1 MADSFDRGGVGSSPL
16 AVGLLRVADS
26 VAAVVAPGAGRVDF
40 SVAKPS
46 ELVALLHLV
55 GTVLNQLMLVL
66 LCLLHEC
73 ERRGVA
79 QGISGVRKT
88 EDWLAQALRMDLP
101 RARTLVRQARALHAA
116 SAARSLSD
124 PDPGPCPRA
133 AGMAAGFVS
142 FEQAHRIGIVLK
154 ELATFDG
161 ASPEALEFAED
172 TMVELCHQRSPQ
184 GLEVLGRQLRED
196 LGPEPAERPTA
207 DPSRLRDLCALSFR
221 RHARTDG
228 ALTELHG
235 LLTPDMEAR
244 LKSVLEPLAAPIGT
258 AELPDPR
265 TAKQRLLD
273 ALLESVTVAGRIL
286 PQQKTS
292 NANENDDDNLAED
305 ADSDVEPVDI
315 SADGADPRTGQPA
328 GQQALDLGVELGLG
342 LDGEPPVPA
351 VPEGFRGKVAAPS
364 RDGLLVAVTLAE
376 LRASEK
382 GEPTPGAHRAAQI
395 LSTTSAGSRISVE
408 QARLLACE
416 AGIIPVVLDGESR
429 PIDVGRAKRLATPDQ
444 RRLLALRDKG
454 CVGPGCDRPPDWSQ
468 AHHITWWT
476 LGGETNLDE
485 LRLLCLW
492 HHHLVHDQHWD
503 IRATADGGTE
513 WRAPAWV
520 DPTRTWVRTR

>member
-1 MADSFDRGGVGSSPL
+1 MADSFDRDAVGSSPL
-16 AVGLLRVADS
+16 GVGLLAVADS
-26 VAAVVAPGAGRVDF
+26 VVGVAAPGAGRVDF
-40 SVAKPS
+40 SAAKPS

-79 QGISGVRKT
+79 QGVSGVRKS
-88 EDWLAQALRMDLP
+88 EDWLAQALRMDVP

-116 SAARSLSD
+116 SAARALSE
-124 PDPGPCPRA
+124 PEPAPCPRA

-161 ASPEALEFAED
+161 ASREALEFAED

-196 LGPEPAERPTA
+196 LGPEPSQRPTA
-207 DPSRLRDLCALSFR
+207 DPSRLRDLCELSFR

-235 LLTPDMEAR
+235 LLTPDLAAR

-265 TAKQRLLD
+265 TAKQRMLD
-273 ALLESVTVAGRIL
+273 ALLETVTVAGRIL
-286 PQQKTS
+286 PGQK
-292 NANENDDDNLAED
+292 NHAGNENDDDLGEDDD
-305 ADSDVEPVDI
+305 ADEPVEI
-315 SADGADPRTGQPA
+315 TAEGADARTGQPA
-328 GQQALDLGVELGLG
+328 GQQALALGVA
-342 LDGEPPVPA
+342 LDGVPSVPA
-351 VPEGFRGKVAAPS
+351 VPDSFRGKVAAPS

-376 LRASEK
+376 LRASES
-382 GEPTPGAHRAAQI
+382 GQATPGAARAATI
-395 LSTTSAGSRISVE
+395 LSTTAAGSRISVE

-416 AGIIPVVLDGESR
+416 AGIIPVVLDGEGR
-429 PIDVGRAKRLATPDQ
+429 PIDVGRARRLATPDQ

-468 AHHITWWT
+468 AHHITWWA

-485 LRLLCLW
+485 MRLLCLW

>member
-1 MADSFDRGGVGSSPL
+1 
-16 AVGLLRVADS
+16 
-26 VAAVVAPGAGRVDF
+26 
-40 SVAKPS
+40 
-46 ELVALLHLV
+46 
-55 GTVLNQLMLVL
+55 VLNQLMLVL

-88 EDWLAQALRMDLP
+88 EDWLAQALRMDVP
-101 RARTLVRQARALHAA
+101 RARVLVRQARALHAA
-116 SAARSLSD
+116 DAARSLSE
-124 PDPGPCPRA
+124 PEPAPCPRA

-161 ASPEALEFAED
+161 ASREALAFAED

-207 DPSRLRDLCALSFR
+207 DPSRLRDLCGLSFR

-228 ALTELHG
+228 ALTELHA

-258 AELPDPR
+258 VELPDPR
-265 TAKQRLLD
+265 TSKQRMLD
-273 ALLESVTVAGRIL
+273 ALLETVTVAGRIL
-286 PQQKTS
+286 PGQKTS
-292 NANENDDDNLAED
+292 AGNENDDED
-305 ADSDVEPVDI
+305 EPIDFSD
-315 SADGADPRTGQPA
+315 DGADPSTGQPA
-328 GQQALDLGVELGLG
+328 GQQALALDLGLA
-342 LDGEPPVPA
+342 LDGVPSVPA
-351 VPEGFRGKVAAPS
+351 VPEAFRGRVAAPS

-376 LRASEK
+376 LRASES
-382 GEPTPGAHRAAQI
+382 GQPTSGAHRAAQI

-416 AGIIPVVLDGESR
+416 AGIIPVVLDGEGR

-485 LRLLCLW
+485 MRLLCLW

-520 DPTRTWVRTR
+520 DPTRIWVRTR